1 MKLTKKDI
9 KKIED
14 LGWSV
19 EVHKDGSYC
28 LENFSPAGG
37 DMIIE
42 EDSKEDIITHC
53 ENFDAD
59 EEFDLWYGANR
70 GEPSTPSELLRDCE
84 EQAKMYEQLAEALR

>member
-19 EVHKDGSYC
+19 KETEDGYF
-28 LENFSPAGG
+28 LENYSPAGG

-42 EDSKEDIITHC
+42 VPDKEGIIEYC
-53 ENFDAD
+53 DGYDPD
-59 EEFDLWYGANR
+59 EEFDAWWHAGR
-70 GEPSTPSELLRDCE
+70 GEPSTPSDLWEDCLE
-84 EQAKMYEQLAEALR
+84 KGKMFEALANVLR